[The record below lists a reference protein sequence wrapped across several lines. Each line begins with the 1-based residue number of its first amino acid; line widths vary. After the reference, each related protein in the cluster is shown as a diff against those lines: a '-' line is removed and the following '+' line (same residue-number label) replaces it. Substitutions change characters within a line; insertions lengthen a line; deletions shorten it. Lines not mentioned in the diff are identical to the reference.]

1 MALTDNEYST
11 PKITPSADVKIPSVG
26 GVSGYQTDGELR
38 DFINVGVTGVTEEYS
53 SLLTYEYG
61 KRLMN
66 EGVEYRCIVPVESP
80 EVFDPDKW
88 VKVDLTELD
97 KRVLA
102 NADAINAIK
111 ELVAITPTYKTE
123 NFQFKYKVVY
133 KRAGWA
139 FFSCEVRALS
149 AYSDYRDVAEGL
161 PRPVENF
168 YGGLD
173 GGIFF
178 INSNGKLQYYI
189 GDTSAH
195 YFCIS
200 YPCL

>member
-1 MALTDNEYST
+1 MPSYISTLKDDDKTNNILPRTVLKAVADDNGSYL
-11 PKITPSADVKIPSVG
+11 D
-26 GVSGYQTDGELR
+26 SGLQASDINYLKNGKAQTIEQKVDNLVTQSITDG
-38 DFINVGVTGVTEEYS
+38 DTSHAPSG
-53 SLLTYEYG
+53 
-61 KRLMN
+61 
-66 EGVEYRCIVPVESP
+66 
-80 EVFDPDKW
+80 
-88 VKVDLTELD
+88 
-97 KRVLA
+97 
-102 NADAINAIK
+102 DAVNDALNAIK